1 MKENGP
7 DPVQDKEIVTEEW
20 LAELL
25 GRKHVPVKALLLDQ
39 ANISGIGNW
48 VGDELLY
55 DAKIHPEQYSN
66 TLTKSQITDLH
77 KSIHY
82 VCGLAVELLA
92 DSEKFPE
99 GWLFKHRWGKG
110 KKDASKTLPNGARIT
125 FLTVGGRTSAVIPSV
140 QRKTG
145 PVAGDV
151 KSEDAAGEGDDN
163 GIEKKSRKLSKK
175 RKVKDEDEVKEDGE
189 KDLKTNGD
197 SVPEKKLPRQRK
209 SAKRRESEV
218 PPNGD
223 TDKPNKIAKKQTARK
238 QEASRP
244 MKKAKAEDAAN
255 EKGRRRSARVSER
268 LS

>member
-1 MKENGP
+1 M
-7 DPVQDKEIVTEEW
+7 QDKEIVTEEW

-55 DAKIHPEQYSN
+55 DAKIHPEQYSD
-66 TLTKSQITDLH
+66 TLTKSQVTDLH

-140 QRKTG
+140 QKKTG
-145 PVAGDV
+145 PVAGDI
-151 KSEDAAGEGDDN
+151 KSENAADEGDDDD
-163 GIEKKSRKLSKK
+163 IEKKSRKPSKK
-175 RKVKDEDEVKEDGE
+175 RKVKDEGEVKEDGK
-189 KDLKTNGD
+189 KDLKPNGD
-197 SVPEKKLPRQRK
+197 RPTEKKLTQPRK
-209 SAKRRESEV
+209 SAKLGESEV
-218 PPNGD
+218 LPNGD
-223 TDKPNKIAKKQTARK
+223 TDKPNKTAKKQTVRK
-238 QEASRP
+238 EEESRP
-244 MKKAKAEDAAN
+244 PKKAKVEDAAN
-255 EKGRRRSARVSER
+255 QKGRRRSARVSGR